1 MANSPRTFL
10 KGTLTLD
17 KLKLLDISLYLKL
30 ICRVELEK
38 ASHIKNSQYIK
49 KILILQTAFIGD
61 IILST
66 PLIRFVRKIYPSTDI
81 QFLTIPSSKNILD
94 TNPFINKLWI
104 YDKKSKDRGIKDFL
118 RLIVLLRKERIDLAI
133 IPHRSLR
140 SALLVFLSRIRIRIG
155 FDKSSGSFL
164 FTQQVHYLNTAH
176 EIERN
181 LHLITHSIPQQEEYI
196 LPEIFI
202 SETDAQ
208 TVTNWFK
215 RKNLDLN
222 ERYIC
227 LAPGSKWLTK
237 RWPAHYWGSLI
248 NLFDEKGL
256 KAILIGAK
264 EDKYLKD
271 KIQHG
276 TQVNLI
282 VSFGDFSVRQSAEI
296 IRRSMLLISNDSA
309 PTHLGVA
316 VRTPVLTIF
325 GSTVPS
331 FGFYPYG
338 SKNKVA
344 EVNDLSCRPCTDH
357 GKLKCP
363 LGHFKCMID
372 LTPRDVFHLAMEML
386 NEN

>member
-1 MANSPRTFL
+1 L
-10 KGTLTLD
+10 K
-17 KLKLLDISLYLKL
+17 KEPHVKQ
-30 ICRVELEK
+30 
-38 ASHIKNSQYIK
+38 SQNIK

-61 IILST
+61 IILTT

-104 YDKKSKDRGIKDFL
+104 YDKRGRDRGVKNFL
-118 RLIVLLRKERIDLAI
+118 KLIILLQKERIDLAI

-140 SALLVFLSRIRIRIG
+140 SALLVFLSGIRLRIG
-155 FDKSSGSFL
+155 FDKSSGAFL
-164 FTQQVHYLNTAH
+164 FTQKVKYLKTVH
-176 EIERN
+176 EVERN
-181 LHLITHSIPQQEEYI
+181 LHLITDSIPQKEEYI

-202 SETDAQ
+202 SHEDVQ
-208 TVTNWFK
+208 IVSNWF
-215 RKNLDLN
+215 RTKNLNLN
-222 ERYIC
+222 DRYIC

-237 RWPAHYWGSLI
+237 RWPANYWGSLI
-248 NLFDEKGL
+248 NLFAEKGL
-256 KAILIGAK
+256 NVILIGSE

-271 KIQHG
+271 KIQQYTHV
-276 TQVNLI
+276 TLI
-282 VSFGDFSVRQSAEI
+282 DSFGKFSVRQSAEI

-316 VRTPVLTIF
+316 VRTLVLTIF

-344 EVNDLSCRPCTDH
+344 EVNNLSCRPCTDH

-363 LGHFKCMID
+363 LGHFRCMID
-372 LTPRDVFHLAMEML
+372 LTPKAVFHIAMEML

>member
-1 MANSPRTFL
+1 MKKVPHV
-10 KGTLTLD
+10 K
-17 KLKLLDISLYLKL
+17 
-30 ICRVELEK
+30 
-38 ASHIKNSQYIK
+38 HSQDIK

-61 IILST
+61 IILTT

-94 TNPFINKLWI
+94 TNPLINKLWI
-104 YDKKSKDRGIKDFL
+104 YDKRGKDRGIKDFL
-118 RLIVLLRKERIDLAI
+118 KLVVLLRKERIELAI

-140 SALLVFLSRIRIRIG
+140 SALLVFLSGIRIRIG
-155 FDKSSGSFL
+155 FDKSSGAFL
-164 FTQQVHYLNTAH
+164 FTQQVNYRKTAH
-176 EIERN
+176 EVERN
-181 LHLITHSIPQQEEYI
+181 LHLITHSIPQKEEYI

-202 SETDAQ
+202 SDEDVQ
-208 TVTNWFK
+208 IVTNWFR
-215 RKNLDLN
+215 RKNLHLN

-237 RWPAHYWGSLI
+237 RWPAHHWGTLI
-248 NLFDEKGL
+248 NLFAEKGL
-256 KAILIGAK
+256 KVVLIGAK

-271 KIQHG
+271 PIQQCTH
-276 TQVNLI
+276 VDLI
-282 VSFGDFSVRQSAEI
+282 DSFGKFSVRQSAEI
-296 IRRSMLLISNDSA
+296 IRRSILLISNDSA

-344 EVNDLSCRPCTDH
+344 EVNDLPCRPCTDH

-363 LGHFKCMID
+363 LGHFRCMID
-372 LTPRDVFHLAMEML
+372 LTPKKVFHIAMEML
-386 NEN
+386 YEN